1 MSKLSFKE
9 LLDAGVHFGHLK
21 RKWNPAMAPY
31 IFEEKKGIHII
42 DLNKTIVH
50 LDQANAAMKQI
61 AKSGKKILFVA
72 TKKQAKDIVAERIK
86 NVNMPFVTERWS
98 GGMLTN
104 FQTTRKSIRKMTSID
119 KMKSDGTW
127 DTLNKRE
134 KLFKTRQREKLEKTF
149 GSISDMTR
157 QPAAI
162 FIVDILK
169 EHIALA
175 EARRLNIPTFA
186 LVDTNSN
193 PKLVDFPIPAND
205 DASKSITIIIDE
217 ICKSIQEGLEERKFL
232 KENPEAAKQAAEASN
247 DTAQAEEASEV
258 KVEKKESA
266 EQSVTEKTA
275 EVESP
280 EKDEEK
286 AAKATNDSALTAE
299 AKVEAKESA
308 EPEVVE
314 KTAEVETP
322 EKDEE
327 KAEKTPAK
335 KATSTKKAASTKKEP
350 KAEKAKAKKETAT
363 KKEVKAEK
371 APAKKTAAKK
381 PAAKKASTAK
391 AGKEDK

>member
-42 DLNKTIVH
+42 DLNKTLVH
-50 LDQANAAMKQI
+50 IEQASAAVKQI

-72 TKKQAKDIVAERIK
+72 TKKQAKDIVAEKIK

-104 FQTTRKSIRKMTSID
+104 FQTTRKSVRKMTSID
-119 KMKSDGTW
+119 KMQSDGTW

-149 GSISDMTR
+149 GSIADMTR

-205 DASKSITIIIDE
+205 DATKSITIIIDE
-217 ICKSIQEGLEERKFL
+217 ICKSIQEGLEERKDL
-232 KENPEAAKQAAEASN
+232 KAK
-247 DTAQAEEASEV
+247 
-258 KVEKKESA
+258 
-266 EQSVTEKTA
+266 
-275 EVESP
+275 P
-280 EKDEEK
+280 
-286 AAKATNDSALTAE
+286 
-299 AKVEAKESA
+299 EAKETT
-308 EPEVVE
+308 PV
-314 KTAEVETP
+314 AEVAKEETP
-322 EKDEE
+322 VIEAVKEE
-327 KAEKTPAK
+327 APVAEVAKEETPVAKVAK
-335 KATSTKKAASTKKEP
+335 KKAPVAAKEKKAPVKKVAAKKPATKKPA
-350 KAEKAKAKKETAT
+350 AKKETAT
-363 KKEVKAEK
+363 KAVKE
-371 APAKKTAAKK
+371 KK
-381 PAAKKASTAK
+381 
-391 AGKEDK
+391 